1 MLIFD
6 VEHEQLISIFK
17 GYDIMNLVFDTS
29 GVEYINLCLN
39 GLGIDCQYLYKSD
52 LFFYNPLCNLFL
64 IISKSHINEVDTEA
78 LCKALLK
85 YWRFELQIGNET
97 INNLIRQYSPSS
109 DFADKLISQMLY
121 NSHNTEYYRESIR
134 QLATILKK
142 NKLVFSDIRMD
153 TLKQNHEDKVLIL
166 LYPICSESLKDTI
179 LDYCLENIEDF
190 WYYIYFVFH
199 NAIQIPTISRFKEL
213 FEKDKNSINEN
224 YCYILAKIRKDS
236 IFANLHGIIDEFA
249 ISNDCMQFFL
259 SPDEYMSPEKVEV
272 DWILKFNQEKRERFF
287 KNEVYRNKLKEYI
300 TGNWLSD
307 SNRQYLISLL

>member
-1 MLIFD
+1 
-6 VEHEQLISIFK
+6 
-17 GYDIMNLVFDTS
+17 
-29 GVEYINLCLN
+29 
-39 GLGIDCQYLYKSD
+39 
-52 LFFYNPLCNLFL
+52 
-64 IISKSHINEVDTEA
+64 
-78 LCKALLK
+78 
-85 YWRFELQIGNET
+85 
-97 INNLIRQYSPSS
+97 
-109 DFADKLISQMLY
+109 MLY

-199 NAIQIPTISRFKEL
+199 NAI
-213 FEKDKNSINEN
+213 
-224 YCYILAKIRKDS
+224 
-236 IFANLHGIIDEFA
+236 
-249 ISNDCMQFFL
+249 SNDCMQFFL